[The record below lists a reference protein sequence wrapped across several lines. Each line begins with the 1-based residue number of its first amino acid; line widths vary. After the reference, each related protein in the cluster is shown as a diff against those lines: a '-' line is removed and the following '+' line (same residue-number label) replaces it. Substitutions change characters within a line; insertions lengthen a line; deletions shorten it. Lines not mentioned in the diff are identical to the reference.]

1 MPGKTKQEL
10 EDENEG
16 LREENEMLQDRLDQ
30 ALDIL
35 APPEEDDEEEE
46 DGDEGE

>member
-10 EDENEG
+10 EDEIEE
-16 LREENEMLQDRLDQ
+16 LREENAILQDRLDQ

-35 APPEEDDEEEE
+35 TPPEEEEPEEEE
-46 DGDEGE
+46 EGE